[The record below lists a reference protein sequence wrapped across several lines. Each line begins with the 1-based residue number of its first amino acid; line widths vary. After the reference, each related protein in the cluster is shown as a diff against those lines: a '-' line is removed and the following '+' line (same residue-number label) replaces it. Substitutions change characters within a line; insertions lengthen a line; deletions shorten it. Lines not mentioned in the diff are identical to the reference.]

1 MADWVA
7 NPRGDQSALVGR
19 GLEPGAGRVQKGS
32 FVRSLSRRARW
43 AGLLALVV
51 IGGLGACAPKKSTG
65 AGGPNPIVLEN
76 QKLGSDQWQL
86 PWAGHKVA
94 DDIGLQIK
102 GFAGQ
107 ATVVPGHSIGFKV
120 TVNPAQD
127 FSIDVLRLGYYA
139 GKGGRLMRHIGPI
152 AGVHQP
158 GCVSMEAT
166 RLLSC
171 SNWSTSFTL
180 SVPTTWITGVYVA
193 VFTNSNNYQSLAPF
207 WVADHSR
214 KSDLLFLSSLNTYAA
229 YNDYPYDPPASDP
242 KRPQPTTGRSLYE
255 FNSANKIP
263 ATKVS
268 FDRPFSSQHGG
279 SGHGGLYDFEPMLI
293 AFLEQSGYD
302 VSYTNDVSVDEEPSR
317 LLHHR
322 AVVIA
327 GHAEYW
333 TKAAYDGAETARAKG
348 VGLAFISA
356 NEIHWQV
363 RYEANR
369 RVVVGYKDFA
379 PDPVPDPSLRTIR
392 WRDLGRPEQNLIGVQ
407 YPIDGNQRWGGQPFV
422 PKNTTHWVYAGSGL
436 TSGHTVKGEIVGYE
450 IDNYDPS
457 VGKPPGTSYTLLAAS
472 PFINFQSA
480 GYTHNSSIYKGTG
493 GNWVWATG
501 SMNWSWALAPGG
513 SSDGTKNNVRPEL
526 QIVTRT
532 VLNRMIHDA
541 PTPS

>member
-1 MADWVA
+1 
-7 NPRGDQSALVGR
+7 
-19 GLEPGAGRVQKGS
+19 
-32 FVRSLSRRARW
+32 
-43 AGLLALVV
+43 LLALVV
-51 IGGLGACAPKKSTG
+51 IGELAACAPKTST
-65 AGGPNPIVLEN
+65 AGSNPIVVEN
-76 QKLGSDQWQL
+76 RKEGSDRWQL
-86 PWAGHKVA
+86 PWTGHKVA

-107 ATVVPGHSIGFKV
+107 ATVVPGHTIGFKV
-120 TVNPAQD
+120 AVNPAQD
-127 FSIDVLRLGYYA
+127 FSIDVLRLGYYG
-139 GKGGRLMRHIGPI
+139 GKGGRLVKHIGSI
-152 AGVHQP
+152 AGVRQP
-158 GCVSMEAT
+158 GCVSTAAT

-180 SVPTTWITGVYVA
+180 NVPTTWVTGVYVA
-193 VFTNSNNYQSLAPF
+193 VFTNSDNYQSLAPF
-207 WVADHSR
+207 WVADYSR
-214 KSDLLFLSSLNTYAA
+214 KSDLLFVSSLNTYQA
-229 YNDYPYDPPASDP
+229 YNAYPYDPPASDP
-242 KRPQPTTGRSLYE
+242 KGRPTTGHSLYSY
-255 FNSANKIP
+255 NSANGIP

-268 FDRPFSSQHGG
+268 FDRPFSSQNGG
-279 SGHGGLYDFEPMLI
+279 SGVGELYAFEPMLI

-322 AVVIA
+322 AIIIG

-348 VGLAFISA
+348 VGLAFISS
-356 NEIHWQV
+356 NEICWQV

-392 WRDLGRPEQNLIGVQ
+392 WRDLGRPEQKLIGVQ
-407 YPIDGNQRWGGQPFV
+407 YQVNGNQNWGGQPFI
-422 PKNTTHWVYAGSGL
+422 PKNTTHWVYSGSGL
-436 TSGHTVKGEIVGYE
+436 TSGHAVRGEIVGYE

-457 VGKPPGTSYTLLAAS
+457 VSKPPGTDYTLLAAS
-472 PFINFQSA
+472 PFVNFQGLS
-480 GYTHNSSIYKGTG
+480 YTHNSSIYKGTG

-501 SMNWSWALAPGG
+501 SMNWSWALSPGG
-513 SSDGTKNNVRPEL
+513 SSDGKKNNVRPEL

-541 PTPS
+541 PIPSSSP